1 MRDTGRDQDRNE
13 GGSRA
18 LVVVQGGRDS
28 GPGHDEAS
36 SRSMPS
42 YRADAAFLAQL
53 LAVRT
58 HAPAQ
63 RAKRRAAPEVG
74 AAAYESGLGLLAA
87 MPRRRSGIEA

>member
-1 MRDTGRDQDRNE
+1 MRDTGRHQDRTE

-18 LVVVQGGRDS
+18 LVVVQGGRD
-28 GPGHDEAS
+28 HDQAS
-36 SRSMPS
+36 MGSMPS

-74 AAAYESGLGLLAA
+74 AAAYETGLGLLAA